1 MSGLLVDL
9 RIMYSNK
16 EMGLSAVKIHCPLF
30 TFNVIRRINIWPL
43 CEVGGVYMCLSLFPP
58 FLEPGGF

>member
-16 EMGLSAVKIHCPLF
+16 EMDLSAIKMDCRLF
-30 TFNVIRRINIWPL
+30 TLNGVGGINIWPL
-43 CEVGGVYMCLSLFPP
+43 CEVLGLYVCLYLFPP
-58 FLEPGGF
+58 FLEPGSF